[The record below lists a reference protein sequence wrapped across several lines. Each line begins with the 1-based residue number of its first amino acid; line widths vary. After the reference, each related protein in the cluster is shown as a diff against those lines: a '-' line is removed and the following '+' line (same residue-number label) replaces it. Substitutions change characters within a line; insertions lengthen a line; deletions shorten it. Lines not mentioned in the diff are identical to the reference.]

1 MNMINVMRRLE
12 KVIPTRIRKL
22 LYNELSDR
30 LHYNSKTNVAN
41 HLYYDV
47 FEQVRNQLMLP
58 IQENLVIM
66 YPEKNYDDDDTDRV
80 WSE

>member
-1 MNMINVMRRLE
+1 MINVMYRVE
-12 KVIPTRIRKL
+12 KVIPTRVRKL

-30 LHYNSKTNVAN
+30 LHYNSKTNVVN

-58 IQENLVIM
+58 IQENLIIL
-66 YPEKNYDDDDTDRV
+66 YPEKNYYDDDTDRV

>member
-1 MNMINVMRRLE
+1 MCRVE
-12 KVIPTRIRKL
+12 KVIPTRVRKI
-22 LYNELSDR
+22 LYDELSNS

-58 IQENLVIM
+58 IQENLTILC
-66 YPEKNYDDDDTDRV
+66 PKKNYDDDTSRA
-80 WSE
+80 

>member
-1 MNMINVMRRLE
+1 MYRVE
-12 KVIPTRIRKL
+12 KVIPTWVRKI
-22 LYNELSDR
+22 LYDELSNR

-58 IQENLVIM
+58 IQENLIIFM
-66 YPEKNYDDDDTDRV
+66 MIQKKNYYDT
-80 WSE
+80 EEE

>member
-1 MNMINVMRRLE
+1 MVNVMYRVE
-12 KVIPTRIRKL
+12 KVIPNQIRKP
-22 LYNELSDR
+22 LYNELSSR

-58 IQENLVIM
+58 IQENLQKKYGNMEI
-66 YPEKNYDDDDTDRV
+66 
-80 WSE
+80 

>member
-1 MNMINVMRRLE
+1 MYRVE
-12 KVIPTRIRKL
+12 KVIPTRVRKL

-30 LHYNSKTNVAN
+30 LHYNSKTNVVN

-58 IQENLVIM
+58 IQENLIIL
-66 YPEKNYDDDDTDRV
+66 YPEKNYYDDDTDRV